1 MAVAAM
7 VGCGLWPLE
16 GLGSEMFT
24 GTVLAKIRVDSTATN
39 SWASNKLTQCS
50 GRSTWG
56 ILYHQIEPEGK
67 HQGADDETK
76 EDTGM
81 RWRGIRADRGFVGG
95 ALHLR
100 AGEGHSLARTYFCG
114 WFKARLHCGGGSTRR
129 QSADSQALLERGSLR
144 GRGHPRSLHGD
155 LPQSHD
161 VNDRGVA
168 RETWH
173 LGEHNI

>member
-24 GTVLAKIRVDSTATN
+24 GTVLAKTRVDSTATN

-67 HQGADDETK
+67 RQGADDETK
-76 EDTGM
+76 EDMGM
-81 RWRGIRADRGFVGG
+81 HWRVLGLIVVLSAGPSTCGQEKATPLLVPISVDG
-95 ALHLR
+95 LR
-100 AGEGHSLARTYFCG
+100 
-114 WFKARLHCGGGSTRR
+114 
-129 QSADSQALLERGSLR
+129 
-144 GRGHPRSLHGD
+144 P
-155 LPQSHD
+155 
-161 VNDRGVA
+161 GVPP
-168 RETWH
+168 E
-173 LGEHNI
+173 